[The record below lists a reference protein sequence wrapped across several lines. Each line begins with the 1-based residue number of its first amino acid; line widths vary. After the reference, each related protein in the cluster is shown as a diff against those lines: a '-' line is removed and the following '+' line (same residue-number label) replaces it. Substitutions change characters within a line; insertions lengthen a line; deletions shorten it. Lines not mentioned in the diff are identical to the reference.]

1 MEPGGCP
8 IAGARAPTPG
18 GMPGGPSAPGG
29 GAIASGV
36 MAAAPGAGL
45 RDRERDRERR
55 PGEAARPTMLLSG
68 APSPID
74 RYIALCRSRLAI
86 AYYELRRTCVYRCA
100 CARRSAR
107 AWDFWRD
114 FARVR
119 NFP

>member
-68 APSPID
+68 ASPID
-74 RYIALCRSRLAI
+74 IYCACRSWLPVL
-86 AYYELRRTCVYRCA
+86 Y
-100 CARRSAR
+100 
-107 AWDFWRD
+107 
-114 FARVR
+114 ARVG
-119 NFP
+119 FLLA